1 MQRDS
6 GLLDKNHHTLRRDA
20 QTMLALYWLMRS
32 AHILAGTAWVGG
44 SIMYLVVV
52 LPALR
57 LGGATPQI
65 SATIAANFKRLT
77 NLCMGI
83 LLLSGGYLVFDRLTT
98 TTLGWSYLL
107 VLVLKIVAALAMFA
121 LAFYL
126 GQSRVRKLAKYAT
139 RFSHF
144 APQLMV
150 ALGIL
155 VFALGALLNLLF
167 EMALAPK

>member
-1 MQRDS
+1 MFA
-6 GLLDKNHHTLRRDA
+6 LD
-20 QTMLALYWLMRS
+20 WLMRS
-32 AHILAGTAWVGG
+32 AHILAGTVWVGG
-44 SIMYLVVV
+44 SIMYLIVV

-57 LGGATPQI
+57 LNGVTQQV
-65 SATIAANFKRLT
+65 SAAIAANFQRLT
-77 NLCMGI
+77 NLCMGV
-83 LLLSGGYLVFDRLTT
+83 LLLSGGYLVFERLTT
-98 TTLGWSYLL
+98 PTLGWSYLL
-107 VLVLKIVAALAMFA
+107 VLVLKIVAALGMFA

-126 GQSRVRKLAKYAT
+126 GQSRIRKLAKHVT
-139 RFSHF
+139 RFSQV